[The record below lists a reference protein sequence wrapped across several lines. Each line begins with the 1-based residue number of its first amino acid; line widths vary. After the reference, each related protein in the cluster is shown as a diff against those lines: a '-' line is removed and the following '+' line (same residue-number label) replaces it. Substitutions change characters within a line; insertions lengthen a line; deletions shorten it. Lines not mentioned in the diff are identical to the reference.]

1 MQNVATHLKKIQ
13 TKILTI
19 VFLIGI
25 LSVVNAQEN
34 VDKNEMVGF
43 ACYFAGQ
50 PSKTMEKYTQKL
62 NSENYK
68 LISKRLES
76 ENKTEKYMSVITLEK
91 LTELGKYNLT
101 ETELNLISEIKQSD
115 ELVSIC
121 SGCTYFEKVSLKE
134 LLTEKKKLF
143 AKNWLNRNFKTD

>member
-1 MQNVATHLKKIQ
+1 MR
-13 TKILTI
+13 TKILII

-25 LSVVNAQEN
+25 FSVVNAQKS

-50 PSKTMEKYTQKL
+50 PSKTVEKYTQKL
-62 NSENYK
+62 NNENYK
-68 LISKRLES
+68 WISKRLES
-76 ENKTEKYMSVITLEK
+76 ENKAEKYMSVIILEK
-91 LTELGKYNLT
+91 LTEIRKYKLN
-101 ETELNLISEIKQSD
+101 ETELKLISEIKQSD

-134 LLTEKKKLF
+134 LLTDDKKLF
-143 AKNWLNRNFKTD
+143 AKNWLDRNIKME

>member
-1 MQNVATHLKKIQ
+1 MRS
-13 TKILTI
+13 KILTI

-25 LSVVNAQEN
+25 LSGMNAQDN
-34 VDKNEMVGF
+34 VDQNEMVGF

-50 PSKTMEKYTQKL
+50 PSKTVEKVTKKL
-62 NSENYK
+62 NTKKYNSIAKFLTSDNNAERYMAV
-68 LISKRLES
+68 IS
-76 ENKTEKYMSVITLEK
+76 LEK
-91 LTELGKYNLT
+91 LAELNKYKLN
-101 ETELNLISEIKQSD
+101 ETEKNLISEIKKSD

-143 AKNWLNRNFKTD
+143 AKNWLNRNFKTE

>member
-1 MQNVATHLKKIQ
+1 MR
-13 TKILTI
+13 TKIIII

-50 PSKTMEKYTQKL
+50 PSKIVEKYAQKL
-62 NSENYK
+62 NSENYNW
-68 LISKRLES
+68 ISKQLES
-76 ENKTEKYMSVITLEK
+76 ENKAEKYLSVITLEK
-91 LTELGKYNLT
+91 LNELGKYNLS
-101 ETELNLISEIKQSD
+101 EIELNLISKIKQSD

-134 LLTEKKKLF
+134 LLTDKKKLF
-143 AKNWLNRNFKTD
+143 GKNWLDRNIKKE

>member
-1 MQNVATHLKKIQ
+1 MR

-25 LSVVNAQEN
+25 LSGINAQDN
-34 VDKNEMVGF
+34 LDKNEMVGF

-50 PSKTMEKYTQKL
+50 PSKTVEKITKKL
-62 NSENYK
+62 NNKKYNSIAKLLTSENNGERYMAV
-68 LISKRLES
+68 ISLEQ
-76 ENKTEKYMSVITLEK
+76 
-91 LTELGKYNLT
+91 LTELNKYKLN
-101 ETELNLISEIKQSD
+101 ETEKNLITEIKQSE

-121 SGCTYFEKVSLKE
+121 SGCTYFEKISLKE

-143 AKNWLNRNFKTD
+143 AKNWLNRNFKTE

>member
-1 MQNVATHLKKIQ
+1 MR

-25 LSVVNAQEN
+25 LSGINAQDN
-34 VDKNEMVGF
+34 LDKNEMVGF

-50 PSKTMEKYTQKL
+50 PSKTVEKITKKL
-62 NSENYK
+62 NNKKYNSIAKLLTSENNGERYMAV
-68 LISKRLES
+68 ISLEQ
-76 ENKTEKYMSVITLEK
+76 
-91 LTELGKYNLT
+91 LTELNKYKLN
-101 ETELNLISEIKQSD
+101 ETEKNLITEIKQSK

-121 SGCTYFEKVSLKE
+121 SGCTYFEKISLKE

-143 AKNWLNRNFKTD
+143 AKNWLNRNFKTE

>member
-1 MQNVATHLKKIQ
+1 MR
-13 TKILTI
+13 TKTLTTL
-19 VFLIGI
+19 FLIGI
-25 LSVVNAQEN
+25 LSGMNAQDN

-50 PSKTMEKYTQKL
+50 PSKTVKKVTTKL
-62 NSENYK
+62 NNKKYNSIAK
-68 LISKRLES
+68 LLTSDNTAERYLAVISLEQ
-76 ENKTEKYMSVITLEK
+76 LA
-91 LTELGKYNLT
+91 ELNKYNLN
-101 ETELNLISEIKQSD
+101 ETEKNLIAEIKQSD

-143 AKNWLNRNFKTD
+143 AKNWLNRNIKTK

>member
-1 MQNVATHLKKIQ
+1 MR
-13 TKILTI
+13 TKIITI

-25 LSVVNAQEN
+25 LSGINAQDN
-34 VDKNEMVGF
+34 VDQNEMVGF

-50 PSKTMEKYTQKL
+50 PSKTVEKVTKKL
-62 NSENYK
+62 N
-68 LISKRLES
+68 
-76 ENKTEKYMSVITLEK
+76 TEKYNSIAKLLTSDNNAERYMAVISLEK
-91 LTELGKYNLT
+91 LAELNKYKLN
-101 ETELNLISEIKQSD
+101 ETEKNLISEIKKSD

-143 AKNWLNRNFKTD
+143 AKNWLNRNFKTE

>member
-1 MQNVATHLKKIQ
+1 MR

-25 LSVVNAQEN
+25 LSGMNAQDN
-34 VDKNEMVGF
+34 VDQNEMVGF

-50 PSKTMEKYTQKL
+50 PSKTVEKVTKKL
-62 NSENYK
+62 NTKKYNSIAK
-68 LISKRLES
+68 LLTSDNNAERYMAVIS
-76 ENKTEKYMSVITLEK
+76 LEK
-91 LTELGKYNLT
+91 LAELNKYKLN
-101 ETELNLISEIKQSD
+101 ETEKNLISEIKKSD

-143 AKNWLNRNFKTD
+143 AKNWLNRNFKTE